1 MALIK
6 CPECGKE
13 ISDAAESCPNCGYP
27 IKGQQQIGDS
37 DGLGKGQ
44 ETKKLKTVLFIVVG
58 IILVVIVCGG
68 SLLFKKGGLIDKLT
82 DKEAPK
88 FENVPTELTF
98 NVDDDVK
105 FNDIVKEKNIKVTD
119 NVDTDIEI
127 KIDSSQVKLDVPG
140 KYLITLSA
148 RDKAKNIGKVEVP
161 VYVNDY
167 ETHKEYLAAITLEK
181 SKLDKSSSGS
191 YQYEGITVP
200 DSEVNNI
207 EAGTMYRS
215 ISRQLEGFYLF
226 GNMIYKNWNTEI
238 ASTVF
243 GIDKPESYDDMK
255 PYVDS
260 VFSYITPDATLP
272 QILSWIQ
279 ECTTVSGEFDYEKA
293 NFSFE
298 ITDLT
303 ATAKEMHITEK
314 MLGYVLAVIDEYGP
328 EENFKGNSY
337 SCKLQVK
344 GDAAK
349 EEKNI
354 LTYDDFNATLDGVS
368 SPVSS
373 ENMKES
379 LDGLGE
385 GSCRWA
391 FFDKNVDEYK
401 EGIISTSRGVRIG
414 MDYNSVIYEYGKGME
429 GDVNFSDSDTIIHM
443 LNDTY
448 VNSQDDSIKYYKN
461 QAKKY
466 TAYGNYILTVDAV
479 RRCDWLNRFGED
491 EQPGKVAILLEMDIQ
506 NQTYDDPYND
516 FMFIDSQ
523 IIVLDENN
531 YSIQS
536 WGTGYDDG
544 EYHTSPKIPVGTNG
558 KLVIPYIVDD
568 TCNMVT
574 ITFNN
579 QYKIVAQITG

>member
-1 MALIK
+1 MRENEGGVDMALIK

-88 FENVPTELTF
+88 FENVE
-98 NVDDDVK
+98 
-105 FNDIVKEKNIKVTD
+105 
-119 NVDTDIEI
+119 
-127 KIDSSQVKLDVPG
+127 S
-140 KYLITLSA
+140 
-148 RDKAKNIGKVEVP
+148 
-161 VYVNDY
+161 
-167 ETHKEYLAAITLEK
+167 
-181 SKLDKSSSGS
+181 
-191 YQYEGITVP
+191 
-200 DSEVNNI
+200 NN
-207 EAGTMYRS
+207 
-215 ISRQLEGFYLF
+215 
-226 GNMIYKNWNTEI
+226 N
-238 ASTVF
+238 
-243 GIDKPESYDDMK
+243 
-255 PYVDS
+255 
-260 VFSYITPDATLP
+260 
-272 QILSWIQ
+272 
-279 ECTTVSGEFDYEKA
+279 
-293 NFSFE
+293 
-298 ITDLT
+298 
-303 ATAKEMHITEK
+303 
-314 MLGYVLAVIDEYGP
+314 
-328 EENFKGNSY
+328 ENK
-337 SCKLQVK
+337 
-344 GDAAK
+344 
-349 EEKNI
+349 
-354 LTYDDFNATLDGVS
+354 
-368 SPVSS
+368 
-373 ENMKES
+373 
-379 LDGLGE
+379 
-385 GSCRWA
+385 
-391 FFDKNVDEYK
+391 
-401 EGIISTSRGVRIG
+401 
-414 MDYNSVIYEYGKGME
+414 
-429 GDVNFSDSDTIIHM
+429 SDTIKEVAINEPMNITHE
-443 LNDTY
+443 
-448 VNSQDDSIKYYKN
+448 
-461 QAKKY
+461 
-466 TAYGNYILTVDAV
+466 YGNYILTVDAV

>member
-1 MALIK
+1 MRENEGGVDMALIK

-140 KYLITLSA
+140 KYTIKEVAINEPMNITH
-148 RDKAKNIGKVEVP
+148 E
-161 VYVNDY
+161 
-167 ETHKEYLAAITLEK
+167 
-181 SKLDKSSSGS
+181 
-191 YQYEGITVP
+191 
-200 DSEVNNI
+200 
-207 EAGTMYRS
+207 
-215 ISRQLEGFYLF
+215 
-226 GNMIYKNWNTEI
+226 
-238 ASTVF
+238 
-243 GIDKPESYDDMK
+243 
-255 PYVDS
+255 
-260 VFSYITPDATLP
+260 
-272 QILSWIQ
+272 
-279 ECTTVSGEFDYEKA
+279 
-293 NFSFE
+293 
-298 ITDLT
+298 
-303 ATAKEMHITEK
+303 
-314 MLGYVLAVIDEYGP
+314 
-328 EENFKGNSY
+328 
-337 SCKLQVK
+337 
-344 GDAAK
+344 
-349 EEKNI
+349 
-354 LTYDDFNATLDGVS
+354 
-368 SPVSS
+368 
-373 ENMKES
+373 
-379 LDGLGE
+379 
-385 GSCRWA
+385 
-391 FFDKNVDEYK
+391 
-401 EGIISTSRGVRIG
+401 
-414 MDYNSVIYEYGKGME
+414 
-429 GDVNFSDSDTIIHM
+429 
-443 LNDTY
+443 
-448 VNSQDDSIKYYKN
+448 
-461 QAKKY
+461 
-466 TAYGNYILTVDAV
+466 YGNYILTVDAV